1 MLSTTP
7 IKNSQIDDPIAV
19 VGRGNTATAH
29 LLRRLTG
36 APVVELTPYEA
47 AMAGDDTSRYQAVV
61 VENFEPRDRRTLSP
75 CAVARWELSRRA
87 GVTVVALDDGEGRR
101 TARAMRGRVFAY
113 SDGRPQADLTAKN
126 VCLRCQRVEF
136 EALTRDDLLRVR
148 VPRGQGGLYE
158 SLAALAAAVALG
170 VPLEQAAQRLNQS

>member
-1 MLSTTP
+1 M
-7 IKNSQIDDPIAV
+7 DDPIAV
-19 VGRGNTATAH
+19 VGRGRTATAR

-47 AMAGDDTSRYQAVV
+47 VMRRHPHPQYRAVV
-61 VENFEPRDRRTLSP
+61 VENFEPRDRRALSP

-101 TARAMRGRVFAY
+101 AAKALDGRVFAY

-126 VCLRCQRVEF
+126 VCLRHQRVEF
-136 EALTRDDLLRVR
+136 EALTGDDLLRVR

-170 VPLEQAAQRLNQS
+170 MPLEQAARRLNQA

>member
-7 IKNSQIDDPIAV
+7 IKNSQIDDPIALG
-19 VGRGNTATAH
+19 GRGNTATAH

-36 APVVELTPYEA
+36 APVVE
-47 AMAGDDTSRYQAVV
+47 
-61 VENFEPRDRRTLSP
+61 NFEPRDRRALSP

-126 VCLRCQRVEF
+126 VCLRRQRVEF

>member
-75 CAVARWELSRRA
+75 CAVARW
-87 GVTVVALDDGEGRR
+87 
-101 TARAMRGRVFAY
+101 
-113 SDGRPQADLTAKN
+113 DLTAKN
-126 VCLRCQRVEF
+126 VCLRRQRVEF

>member
-47 AMAGDDTSRYQAVV
+47 AMAGDDTSRYQAV
-61 VENFEPRDRRTLSP
+61 
-75 CAVARWELSRRA
+75 WELSRRA

-126 VCLRCQRVEF
+126 VCLRRQRVEF

>member
-87 GVTVVALDDGEGRR
+87 GVTVVALDDGEHPAPVPGLILETDEERR
-101 TARAMRGRVFAY
+101 EWEAGERRR
-113 SDGRPQADLTAKN
+113 Q
-126 VCLRCQRVEF
+126 LR
-136 EALTRDDLLRVR
+136 
-148 VPRGQGGLYE
+148 
-158 SLAALAAAVALG
+158 
-170 VPLEQAAQRLNQS
+170 AQRRKENY

>member
-1 MLSTTP
+1 MLSTTA
-7 IKNSQIDDPIAV
+7 INSTDPIAV

-36 APVVELTPYEA
+36 AQVVELNPYEA
-47 AMAGDDTSRYQAVV
+47 AMAGDDTS
-61 VENFEPRDRRTLSP
+61 EPRDRRTLSP

-113 SDGRPQADLTAKN
+113 SDGKPQADLTAKN
-126 VCLRCQRVEF
+126 VCLRRHQVEF
-136 EALTRDDLLRVR
+136 EALTQDDLLRVR
-148 VPRGQGGLYE
+148 VPQGQGGVYE

-170 VPLEQAAQRLNQS
+170 VPLEQAARRLNQS

>member
-1 MLSTTP
+1 MLLTTP
-7 IKNSQIDDPIAV
+7 IKNSQRGDPIAV
-19 VGRGNTATAH
+19 VGRGNTATAR

-36 APVVELTPYEA
+36 AHVVELTPYQA
-47 AMAGDDTSRYQAVV
+47 AMAGDHPSRFQAVV
-61 VENFEPRDRRTLSP
+61 VENFEPRDRRALSP

-87 GVTVVALDDGEGRR
+87 RVTVVALDDGEGRR
-101 TARAMRGRVFAY
+101 AAQAMKGRVFAY

-126 VCLRCQRVEF
+126 VCVRRQRVEF
-136 EALTRDDLLRVR
+136 EALTQNDLLRVR

-170 VPLEQAAQRLNQS
+170 VPLEQAAQRLEE